1 MKQLREVRVRD
12 LVIYFWLQLFI
23 VAAFWTA
30 FGVVAGLKLLPVPIW
45 AGVLIVIVLTYYPF
59 RLLAMGC
66 VLMYKAYAP
75 LSVRGE
81 CRFVPT
87 CSTYMLLAI
96 KKYGLIVGIIK
107 GIRRI
112 CRCKPPNG
120 GEDWP

>member
-1 MKQLREVRVRD
+1 MKQIREVRVRD
-12 LVIYFWLQLFI
+12 LIIYFWLQLG
-23 VAAFWTA
+23 VLAAFWAA
-30 FGVVAGLKLLPVPIW
+30 FGVVVGLKLLPLPVW
-45 AGVLIVIVLTYYPF
+45 ATALITVALTYFPF
-59 RLLAMGC
+59 KYFVIGYI
-66 VLMYKAYAP
+66 LMYKAYAP
-75 LSVRGE
+75 LSVRGQ

-87 CSTYMLLAI
+87 CSTYMLIAI